1 VAHPPA
7 PPAADEVVTAGGEA
21 EPRSRELATLHA
33 LSRALADPTSRR
45 DVVERALA
53 ALIAMRWCAH
63 GAGWLREGDGA
74 PVLVAA
80 SWPDDGRGGERGP
93 GIADVEA
100 ALASP
105 TSPTSRARGGW
116 RLIPVADAAV
126 LGLHGGPEAAPAFL
140 VAIDDV
146 VAAALEHALLRQRL
160 AEQEAQRTRLMRA
173 LLMAQEEERSRI
185 ARDLHDQIGQA
196 LTAML
201 ITLDRSLERAEPTAL
216 GQLRELAAVTLADV
230 RRIALDLRPAVLDDL
245 GLEAAV
251 SRYARALHERY
262 GLDVDV
268 RIGLPRRLSRQQ
280 ETVLYRVVQEALTNV
295 VRHARAGVVSV
306 VGSDAGGRVQ
316 LVVED
321 DGGGFEPAAL
331 APSEQLGLLGMRE
344 RVEGLGGSLRI
355 ESSRGAGCRVH
366 VRLPLR

>member
-1 VAHPPA
+1 MM
-7 PPAADEVVTAGGEA
+7 AGGEA
-21 EPRSRELATLHA
+21 ERRHHELETLHA
-33 LSRALADPTSRR
+33 LARALAAPTSRR

-53 ALIAMRWCAH
+53 TLIALRWCAH
-63 GAGWLREGDGA
+63 GAAWLREGEGT

-80 SWPDDGRGGERGP
+80 SWPDDGRGGEQGP
-93 GIADVEA
+93 AIADVEA
-100 ALASP
+100 ALAN
-105 TSPTSRARGGW
+105 PTSRAREGW
-116 RLIPVADAAV
+116 WLVPVADVAV

-140 VAIDDV
+140 VSVADV

-160 AEQEAQRTRLMRA
+160 AEQEAQRTRLVRA

-245 GLEAAV
+245 GLEPAV
-251 SRYARALHERY
+251 ERYARELRERY

-268 RIGLPRRLSRQQ
+268 RIRLPRRLSRQQ
-280 ETVLYRVVQEALTNV
+280 ETVLYRVAQEALTNV

-306 VGSDAGGRVQ
+306 VADADGDRVQ
-316 LVVED
+316 LVVDD

-331 APSEQLGLLGMRE
+331 TPSEQLGLLGMRE
-344 RVEGLGGSLRI
+344 RVELLGGALRV
-355 ESSRGAGCRVH
+355 ESAPGAGCRVH
-366 VRLPLR
+366 ARLPLR